1 MIFIDKINALTFA
14 LLILFALFFTSFLN
28 TKYHLSAQE
37 YEAEYEDEYYE
48 YDDEDEG
55 EAEYYDDDDDDD
67 EYKYED
73 DNNNYEKRNSN
84 RSSDRDSKKNQD
96 SKKDIRSKST
106 TQEENT
112 HSNKDIYKAFFVG
125 LSYPH
130 GNVNISSQDK
140 IKDDDTPCT
149 NCVFTERLYQP
160 TSALGVNAGLSLS
173 VLDNNLRMYLAYN
186 NWYISDSKSGI
197 KEGLFQSTRFM
208 TDFDFFSTAFVSMGL
223 GISDLQLK
231 LENDATVIKKINGFS
246 LVYGF
251 GYAIDINDYL
261 RIKATYMNISF
272 DAYDEDTETEVCSSI
287 GVSDPN
293 TTVSCQSAHTKIT
306 TTFNGLSFG
315 LDISY

>member
-1 MIFIDKINALTFA
+1 MNALPFA
-14 LLILFALFFTSFLN
+14 LLILFAFFFTSSLS

-37 YEAEYEDEYYE
+37 YESEYEDEYYE
-48 YDDEDEG
+48 YEDEDEG
-55 EAEYYDDDDDDD
+55 EAEYYDDDDDG
-67 EYKYED
+67 EYED
-73 DNNNYEKRNSN
+73 DDNNYERRNRN
-84 RSSDRDSKKNQD
+84 RNSDRDSKKNQD

-130 GNVNISSQDK
+130 GNVNISSKNKIQD
-140 IKDDDTPCT
+140 DNTPCT
-149 NCVFTERLYQP
+149 NCTLTERLYQP

-173 VLDNNLRMYLAYN
+173 VLDNNIRMYLAYN
-186 NWYISDSKSGI
+186 NWYISDSKSDI

-208 TDFDFFSTAFVSMGL
+208 TDFDFFSTVFVSMGL

-261 RIKATYMNISF
+261 RIKANYMNIAF
-272 DAYDEDTETEVCSSI
+272 NAYDEDAETEICSPSDA
-287 GVSDPN
+287 SDPN
-293 TTVSCQSAHTKIT
+293 ATISCQSTHTQIT